1 MTFCVLLV
9 WAPSLPL
16 WLLWRDRCVPLLDNE
31 LHTANLTK
39 TVYYHSETLFEP
51 RSEPKDDNSSTGVD
65 LLREK
70 LDEYEKRIYRIS
82 SMKKEMC
89 TMVMQTYKRVE
100 ILPSLIM
107 HYCNMPTFHKVI
119 IIWNE
124 VGTPM
129 PQALRN
135 LSANCTALLH
145 FVLPKENLL
154 TNRFEPRK
162 DIETDCEL
170 KCTIKTTRI
179 RAKGKGKKGRIS
191 LLMLVGWQLLGEL
204 LSSFSRITCGSS
216 LALVGHHWRL
226 WVIIGERARHYQGC
240 TSSS

>member
-1 MTFCVLLV
+1 MRRLSSKVVTFCVLLV

-16 WLLWRDRCVPLLDNE
+16 WLLWRDRCVPLPDNE

-135 LSANCTALLH
+135 LSENCTALLH

-170 KCTIKTTRI
+170 KC
-179 RAKGKGKKGRIS
+179 IS
-191 LLMLVGWQLLGEL
+191 KQHTLGLREKEK
-204 LSSFSRITCGSS
+204 R
-216 LALVGHHWRL
+216 
-226 WVIIGERARHYQGC
+226 
-240 TSSS
+240 